1 MNLVKRPAI
10 LTGFFIL
17 ILLSLVYLRSH
28 GWRVPWPGPVSAVF
42 SHSPPRSANPEDT
55 VYGMLD
61 AARAGDTAVY
71 VDTFSGP
78 LEQQIQQVIRE
89 NGKKQFAAYL
99 TAQSSSFQSVALS
112 VADQP
117 SDLEARL
124 RVEYVYANRNEVQT
138 FHLKKSDGRWK
149 IIGISGTDQI
159 KTLIP
164 YGTAV
169 TDD

>member
-1 MNLVKRPAI
+1 MNLIKRPAV
-10 LTGFFIL
+10 LTGLFL
-17 ILLSLVYLRSH
+17 VVLLSLIFLRTH
-28 GWRVPWPGPVSAVF
+28 GWRVPEGVNAPFSRSRPGT
-42 SHSPPRSANPEDT
+42 ANPEDT

-71 VDTFSGP
+71 VDTFAGS
-78 LEQQIQQVIRE
+78 LQQQIQQLIRE
-89 NGKKQFAAYL
+89 SGRKQFASYL
-99 TAQSSSFQSVALS
+99 TGQSSSFQSVALS

-117 SDLEARL
+117 SDVEARL
-124 RVEYVYANRNEVQT
+124 RVEYVYTNRNEVQI
-138 FHLKKSDGRWK
+138 FHLRKSGGRWK

-169 TDD
+169 TDN

>member
-1 MNLVKRPAI
+1 MNLVKRPAL
-10 LTGFFIL
+10 LTAFFML
-17 ILLSLVYLRSH
+17 VLLSLIFLRAH
-28 GWRVPWPGPVSAVF
+28 NWRVPANVTDF
-42 SHSPPRSANPEDT
+42 LSHSSPRTQTPEDT

-71 VDTFSGP
+71 VDTFSGA
-78 LEQQIQQVIRE
+78 LQQQIQQVIRE
-89 NGKKQFAAYL
+89 SGKTHFASYL

-117 SDLEARL
+117 SDVEARL
-124 RVEYVYANRNEVQT
+124 RVEYIYANRNEVQT
-138 FHLKKSDGRWK
+138 FHLKKSGGRWK

-164 YGTAV
+164 YGTPV

>member
-1 MNLVKRPAI
+1 MNFVKRPAA

-17 ILLSLVYLRSH
+17 ALLSVLFLRTH
-28 GWRVPWPGPVSAVF
+28 GWRLPVDLF
-42 SHSPPRSANPEDT
+42 SHSRASAQNPEDA

-61 AARAGDTAVY
+61 AARAGNTSVY

-78 LEQQIQQVIRE
+78 LQQQIRQVIRE
-89 NGKKQFAAYL
+89 SGKGQFSSYL
-99 TAQSSSFQSVALS
+99 TGQSSSYESVALS
-112 VADQP
+112 VTDQP
-117 SDLEARL
+117 SDSEARL
-124 RVEYVYANRNEVQT
+124 RVEYVYRNRNEVQT
-138 FHLKKSDGRWK
+138 FHLKKETGRWK
-149 IIGISGTDQI
+149 IVGISGTDLV

>member
-1 MNLVKRPAI
+1 MNLVKRPAV
-10 LTGFFIL
+10 LTGFFML
-17 ILLSLVYLRSH
+17 VLLSLVFLRVH
-28 GWRVPWPGPVSAVF
+28 NWRVPPNVTDFLSR
-42 SHSPPRSANPEDT
+42 SQPRTQTPEDT

-61 AARAGDTAVY
+61 AARAGDTTLY

-78 LEQQIQQVIRE
+78 LQQQIQQVIRE
-89 NGKKQFAAYL
+89 SGKTQFAAYL

-112 VADQP
+112 VEDQP
-117 SDLEARL
+117 SDVEARL

-138 FHLKKSDGRWK
+138 FHLKKSGGRWK

>member
-1 MNLVKRPAI
+1 MNLVKRPAV
-10 LTGFFIL
+10 LTGFFML
-17 ILLSLVYLRSH
+17 VLLSLLFLRAH
-28 GWRVPWPGPVSAVF
+28 NWRVPANVTNIF
-42 SHSPPRSANPEDT
+42 SRSRPHLQTPEDT

-78 LEQQIQQVIRE
+78 LQQQIQQVIRE
-89 NGKKQFAAYL
+89 SGKTHFASYL

-117 SDLEARL
+117 SDVEARL

-138 FHLKKSDGRWK
+138 FHLKKSGGHWK
-149 IIGISGTDQI
+149 IAGISGTDQI

>member
-1 MNLVKRPAI
+1 MNLVRRPAV
-10 LTGFFIL
+10 LTGFFML
-17 ILLSLVYLRSH
+17 VLLSLVFFRAH
-28 GWRVPWPGPVSAVF
+28 NWRVPANVTDF
-42 SHSPPRSANPEDT
+42 LSHSRPRTQTPEDT

-78 LEQQIQQVIRE
+78 LQQQIQQVIRE
-89 NGKKQFAAYL
+89 SGKTQFATYL

-112 VADQP
+112 VADQA
-117 SDLEARL
+117 SDVEARL
-124 RVEYVYANRNEVQT
+124 RVEYIYANRNEVQT
-138 FHLKKSDGRWK
+138 FHLKKSGGHWK

>member
-1 MNLVKRPAI
+1 
-10 LTGFFIL
+10 
-17 ILLSLVYLRSH
+17 
-28 GWRVPWPGPVSAVF
+28 
-42 SHSPPRSANPEDT
+42 
-55 VYGMLD
+55 MLD

-78 LEQQIQQVIRE
+78 LQQQIQQVIRE
-89 NGKKQFAAYL
+89 GGKTQFAHYL

-117 SDLEARL
+117 SDVEARL

-138 FHLKKSDGRWK
+138 FHLKKSAKRWK

>member
-1 MNLVKRPAI
+1 MNLVKRPAL
-10 LTGFFIL
+10 LTGLFLL
-17 ILLSLVYLRSH
+17 ILFCLVYLHGH
-28 GWRVPWPGPVSAVF
+28 GWRVPGAVSALF
-42 SHSPPRSANPEDT
+42 SHSRPRAASPQDT

-78 LEQQIQQVIRE
+78 LQQQIQQVIRE
-89 NGKKQFAAYL
+89 SGKKQFATYL

-117 SDLEARL
+117 SDVEARL

-138 FHLKKSDGRWK
+138 FHLSMNGGRWR

>member
-17 ILLSLVYLRSH
+17 ILLSLIFLRSH
-28 GWRVPWPGPVSAVF
+28 GWRVPNDVSAVF
-42 SHSPPRSANPEDT
+42 SRSSPRAATPEET

-89 NGKKQFAAYL
+89 SGKKQFAAYL

-138 FHLKKSDGRWK
+138 FHLKKSGGRWK
-149 IIGISGTDQI
+149 IIGISGTEQI

>member
-1 MNLVKRPAI
+1 MNLVKRPAV
-10 LTGFFIL
+10 LTAFFML
-17 ILLSLVYLRSH
+17 ALLSLLFLRTH
-28 GWRVPWPGPVSAVF
+28 NWRVPANITDFLSR
-42 SHSPPRSANPEDT
+42 SRPRIQTPEDT

-78 LEQQIQQVIRE
+78 LQQQIQQAVRE
-89 NGKKQFAAYL
+89 SGKTQFATYL

-117 SDLEARL
+117 SDVEARL
-124 RVEYVYANRNEVQT
+124 RVEYIYVNRNEVQT
-138 FHLKKSDGRWK
+138 FHLKKTGGRWK
-149 IIGISGTDQI
+149 IVGISGTDQI

>member
-1 MNLVKRPAI
+1 MNFVKRPAV
-10 LTGFFIL
+10 LTGSFIL
-17 ILLSLVYLRSH
+17 LLLSLIFLRTH
-28 GWRVPWPGPVSAVF
+28 GWRVPGGVSALF
-42 SHSPPRSANPEDT
+42 SHSRPRAANPEDT

-61 AARAGDTAVY
+61 AARAGDTTVY
-71 VDTFSGP
+71 VDSFSGP
-78 LEQQIQQVIRE
+78 LQQQIQQAIRE
-89 NGKKQFAAYL
+89 SGKKQFATYL
-99 TAQSSSFQSVALS
+99 AAQSSSFQSVALS
-112 VADQP
+112 VSDQP
-117 SDLEARL
+117 SDAEARL

-138 FHLKKSDGRWK
+138 FHLRKSGGRWK

>member
-1 MNLVKRPAI
+1 MNFVKRPAV
-10 LTGFFIL
+10 LTSLFLL
-17 ILLSLVYLRSH
+17 ILLSLIFLRTH
-28 GWRVPWPGPVSAVF
+28 GWRVPEGVSRVF
-42 SHSPPRSANPEDT
+42 SRSRPRASTPEDT

-78 LEQQIQQVIRE
+78 LQQQIQQVIRE
-89 NGKKQFAAYL
+89 GGKTQFATYL

-112 VADQP
+112 VTDRP
-117 SDLEARL
+117 SDVETRL

-138 FHLKKSDGRWK
+138 FHLKKSGERWQ
-149 IIGISGTDQI
+149 IVGISGTDQI

>member
-10 LTGFFIL
+10 LTGLFIA
-17 ILLSLVYLRSH
+17 ILLGLIFLRTH
-28 GWRVPWPGPVSAVF
+28 GWRLPSGVRDLF
-42 SHSPPRSANPEDT
+42 SHSRTQAANPEDT

-61 AARAGDTAVY
+61 AARAGDIAVY

-78 LEQQIQQVIRE
+78 LQHQIEQVIRE
-89 NGKKQFAAYL
+89 GGKTQFAHYL

-117 SDLEARL
+117 SDVEARL
-124 RVEYVYANRNEVQT
+124 RVEYVYSNRNEVQT
-138 FHLKKSDGRWK
+138 FHLKKSAERWK

>member
-1 MNLVKRPAI
+1 MNLVKRPAL
-10 LTGFFIL
+10 LTGLFLMIL
-17 ILLSLVYLRSH
+17 FSLVYLRGH
-28 GWRVPWPGPVSAVF
+28 GWRVPGAVSTLF
-42 SHSPPRSANPEDT
+42 SHSRARTANPEDT

-78 LEQQIQQVIRE
+78 LQQQIQQVIRE
-89 NGKKQFAAYL
+89 NGKTQFATYL

-117 SDLEARL
+117 SDVEARL
-124 RVEYVYANRNEVQT
+124 RMEYVYANRNEVQT
-138 FHLKKSDGRWK
+138 LHLKKNDGRWK

>member
-1 MNLVKRPAI
+1 MNLVKRPAV
-10 LTGFFIL
+10 LTGLFIL
-17 ILLSLVYLRSH
+17 ALLSLLFLRTH
-28 GWRVPWPGPVSAVF
+28 GWRVPVDLRALLSHSRPGPTT
-42 SHSPPRSANPEDT
+42 PEDA

-78 LEQQIQQVIRE
+78 LRQQIQQVIRE
-89 NGKKQFAAYL
+89 SGKTQFARYL

-112 VADQP
+112 VGDHP
-117 SDLEARL
+117 SDAEARL

-138 FHLKKSDGRWK
+138 FHLKKSGGRWK
-149 IIGISGTDQI
+149 IVGISGTDQI

-169 TDD
+169 TND

>member
-1 MNLVKRPAI
+1 MNLVKRPAV
-10 LTGFFIL
+10 LTGFFML
-17 ILLSLVYLRSH
+17 ALLSLLFLRAH
-28 GWRVPWPGPVSAVF
+28 NWRVPVNVADFF
-42 SHSPPRSANPEDT
+42 SRARPRTQTPEDT

-78 LEQQIQQVIRE
+78 LQQQIQQVIRE
-89 NGKKQFAAYL
+89 SGKTQFASYL

-117 SDLEARL
+117 SDVEARL

-138 FHLKKSDGRWK
+138 FHLRKSGGRWK
-149 IIGISGTDQI
+149 IVGISGTDQI

>member
-1 MNLVKRPAI
+1 MNFAKRPAV
-10 LTGFFIL
+10 LTGLFIV
-17 ILLSLVYLRSH
+17 ILLGLLFLRTH
-28 GWRVPWPGPVSAVF
+28 GWRLPLRAGDLF
-42 SHSPPRSANPEDT
+42 SHSRKSAQTPEDT

-61 AARAGDTAVY
+61 AARAGDTTTY

-78 LEQQIQQVIRE
+78 LRQQIQQVIRE
-89 NGKKQFAAYL
+89 SGKAQFANYL
-99 TAQSSSFQSVALS
+99 TGQSTAFQSVALS
-112 VADQP
+112 VTDQP
-117 SDLEARL
+117 SDAEARL
-124 RVEYVYANRNEVQT
+124 RIEYVYSNRNEVQT
-138 FHLKKSDGRWK
+138 LHLQKDAGRWK

>member
-1 MNLVKRPAI
+1 
-10 LTGFFIL
+10 
-17 ILLSLVYLRSH
+17 
-28 GWRVPWPGPVSAVF
+28 
-42 SHSPPRSANPEDT
+42 
-55 VYGMLD
+55 MLD
-61 AARAGDTAVY
+61 AARAGNTGVY

-78 LEQQIQQVIRE
+78 LQQQIRQVIRE
-89 NGKKQFAAYL
+89 SGKTQFATYL
-99 TAQSSSFQSVALS
+99 AAQSSSFQSVALS

-117 SDLEARL
+117 SDVEARL
-124 RVEYVYANRNEVQT
+124 RVEYVYSNRNEVQT
-138 FHLKKSDGRWK
+138 FHLKKSEGHWK

>member
-1 MNLVKRPAI
+1 MSVLKRPAV
-10 LTGFFIL
+10 LTVVFLALLLAL
-17 ILLSLVYLRSH
+17 IFLRTR
-28 GWRVPWPGPVSAVF
+28 GWRVPASTLF
-42 SHSPPRSANPEDT
+42 SRARATPATPEDT
-55 VYGMLD
+55 IYRMLD

-78 LEQQIQQVIRE
+78 LQQQIQQVVRE
-89 NGKKQFAAYL
+89 SGKAQFAAYL
-99 TAQSSSFQSVALS
+99 TGQSLSFQSVALS

-117 SDLEARL
+117 SDVEARL
-124 RVEYVYANRNEVQT
+124 RVEYVYTNRNEVQT
-138 FHLKKSDGRWK
+138 YHVRKLGSRWK
-149 IIGISGTDQI
+149 VVGISGTDLT

>member
-1 MNLVKRPAI
+1 MNLVKRPAL
-10 LTGFFIL
+10 LTGLFLL
-17 ILLSLVYLRSH
+17 ILFSLVYLRGH
-28 GWRVPWPGPVSAVF
+28 GWRVPWPGAVSTLF
-42 SHSPPRSANPEDT
+42 SHSRARTASPEDT

-78 LEQQIQQVIRE
+78 LQQQIQQVIRE
-89 NGKKQFAAYL
+89 NGKKQFATYL

-117 SDLEARL
+117 SDVEARL
-124 RVEYVYANRNEVQT
+124 RIEYVYANRNEVQT
-138 FHLKKSDGRWK
+138 LHLKKSEGRWK

>member
-1 MNLVKRPAI
+1 MNLVRRPAV
-10 LTGFFIL
+10 LTGFFML
-17 ILLSLVYLRSH
+17 ALLSLVFLRAH
-28 GWRVPWPGPVSAVF
+28 NWRVPANVTDF
-42 SHSPPRSANPEDT
+42 LSHSRPRTQTPEDT

-78 LEQQIQQVIRE
+78 LQQQIQQVIRE
-89 NGKKQFAAYL
+89 SGKTQFASYL
-99 TAQSSSFQSVALS
+99 ATQSSSFQSVALS
-112 VADQP
+112 VADQR
-117 SDLEARL
+117 SDVEARL

-138 FHLKKSDGRWK
+138 FHLQKSGGRWK
-149 IIGISGTDQI
+149 IVGISGTDQI

>member
-1 MNLVKRPAI
+1 MNLVKRPTV
-10 LTGFFIL
+10 LTGFFML
-17 ILLSLVYLRSH
+17 VLLSLLFLRAH
-28 GWRVPWPGPVSAVF
+28 DWRVPVNITDFLSR
-42 SHSPPRSANPEDT
+42 SRPRIPTPEDT

-61 AARAGDTAVY
+61 AARAGDTGVY
-71 VDTFSGP
+71 VDAFSGP
-78 LEQQIQQVIRE
+78 LQQQIQQAVRE
-89 NGKKQFAAYL
+89 SGKTQFANYL

-117 SDLEARL
+117 SDVEARL
-124 RVEYVYANRNEVQT
+124 RVEYIYVNRNEVQT
-138 FHLKKSDGRWK
+138 FHLKKTGARWK

-169 TDD
+169 SDD